1 MKTQKRKLGHLSVCL
16 SRDVQSGRPNGLERY
31 ELVHDALPEMG
42 REDVNTSTSFLGHDF
57 SAPIFIEA
65 MTGGTSQAS
74 KINRNLAK
82 AAEELGIGMG
92 MGSQRAMIEGPA
104 VAPTYEVR
112 KVAPHIFLAGNIGA
126 AQITEIGVGKL
137 VRAVKRIKADA
148 LAVHLNPAQEV
159 AQDGGHVKWTGVL
172 ESIRD
177 LCAAVDFPVIA
188 KEVGC
193 GISGDVAVRLE
204 KAGVAAIDVA
214 GAGGTSWVKVDSI
227 ITGKPLDNFYDWGI
241 ATAECLE
248 QCLQRVKVP
257 VIASGGIR
265 TGIDAAKALAMGASL
280 AGIALPL
287 LKPAARSSA
296 AVKEALER
304 IIMEL
309 ETSMFLV
316 SARNIE
322 ELRGKIAKS

>member
-16 SRDVQSGRPNGLERY
+16 SKDVQSGRPNGLEQY
-31 ELVHDALPEMG
+31 ELVHDALPELD
-42 REDVNTSTSFLGHDF
+42 RDDVDASTTFLGHDF
-57 SAPIFIEA
+57 SAPLFIEA
-65 MTGGTSQAS
+65 MTGGTSEAS

-82 AAEELGIGMG
+82 AADELGIGMG
-92 MGSQRAMIEGPA
+92 VGSQRAMIEHPA
-104 VAPTYEVR
+104 VTGTYDVR
-112 KVAPHIFLAGNIGA
+112 NAAPHIFLAGNIGA
-126 AQITEIGVGKL
+126 AQIREIGVGKIAGA
-137 VRAVKRIKADA
+137 VRKIKADA
-148 LAVHLNPAQEV
+148 LAVHLNPAQEI
-159 AQDGGHVKWTGVL
+159 AQDGGHVKWSGVL
-172 ESIRD
+172 ESIKD
-177 LCAAVDFPVIA
+177 LCAAADFPVIV

-227 ITGKPLDNFYDWGI
+227 ITGKPFDNFYDWGI
-241 ATAECLE
+241 KTAECLE
-248 QCLQRVKVP
+248 QCLLRVKVP

-265 TGIDAAKALAMGASL
+265 TGVDAAKALAMGASL
-280 AGIALPL
+280 AGIGLPL
-287 LKPAARSSA
+287 LKPATRSSG
-296 AVKEALER
+296 AVKSALEH

-322 ELRGKIAKS
+322 ELRGKISKS